1 MKPVLLALL
10 RDGAVA
16 LPAAKSTKVEK
27 GKPQGSTSPGQRGV
41 WQPEHAQKLNL
52 PLDTLSCLKI
62 TLTRATADIKDDSQS
77 WSCIYGASETRN
89 LEAGQ

>member
-1 MKPVLLALL
+1 MGVEVCGSLELA
-10 RDGAVA
+10 
-16 LPAAKSTKVEK
+16 
-27 GKPQGSTSPGQRGV
+27 Q
-41 WQPEHAQKLNL
+41 NL